1 MLTSAQALVLLR
13 RHQVRTATL
22 RTRTAA
28 TLAAAWD
35 SLDTYDRSDVER
47 FATLTQPARNGA
59 HAAAVT
65 QQVAFLSTLT
75 GVPGSVDPTL
85 LSVAGDPEAPFLA
98 YWHALSQSRGYS
110 EAVTVGRS
118 VAEAEGSHVVA
129 SASRRTGDAYN
140 ENTGQQVTGHRRALD
155 ADACDWCVWVSAQTY
170 DSAES
175 ADFGHTFCGCEALPI
190 YDGFDLALEAN
201 RERFE
206 ALDPAL
212 ERQFDNASRRKR
224 GVRER
229 PL

>member
-35 SLDTYDRSDVER
+35 SLGTYDRSDVER

-110 EAVTVGRS
+110 EAVIVGRS

-129 SASRRTGDAYN
+129 SASRRTGDAYA
-140 ENTGQQVTGHRRALD
+140 EATGQEPLGYRRALD

-170 DSAES
+170 RTAES
-175 ADFGHTFCGCEALPI
+175 GDFGHTHCGCEPLPI
-190 YDGFDLALEAN
+190 YDEFDLALEAN
-201 RERFE
+201 RDRFD
-206 ALDPAL
+206 ALDPDLA
-212 ERQFDNASRRKR
+212 RQFDSESRTRR
-224 GVRER
+224 GARTR
-229 PL
+229 